1 MAERPK
7 DFYNLGMSFR
17 TLILTVLLLI
27 PGLAI
32 PSLARAEFGF
42 HAGSH
47 FGIGK
52 MAYDNGI
59 PGDRDMGTFDLQFMP
74 GYRFPMGL
82 MAGLMLD
89 YRLMSQ
95 LTDESE
101 TGRTDYSGR
110 SLLMGLAATFEPGP
124 LKFLL
129 GWDLRARH
137 WFSGPDT
144 TFMGSGWRLLFG
156 YKFLPGFAFDIEF
169 VNTIYNAS
177 EVNGL
182 ETGLNNN
189 NLKHWNLGFG
199 VSYSY

>member
-1 MAERPK
+1 MAESPK
-7 DFYNLGMSFR
+7 DFYNLGMSLR
-17 TLILTVLLLI
+17 ALILTFLLLT
-27 PGLAI
+27 PGLAQ
-32 PSLARAEFGF
+32 AEFGF

-47 FGIGK
+47 FGLGK
-52 MAYDNGI
+52 MTYDNGI

-74 GYRFPMGL
+74 GYRLPMGL

-95 LTDESE
+95 LTDEAEVSG
-101 TGRTDYSGR
+101 TNYSGR
-110 SLLMGLAATFEPGP
+110 SFLWGLAATFEPGP
-124 LKFLL
+124 IKLLL
-129 GWDLRARH
+129 GYDFRARH

-144 TFMGSGWRLLFG
+144 TFMGSGFRFLVG
-156 YKFLPGFAFDIEF
+156 YKFLPGFAFDLEY
-169 VNTIYNAS
+169 VSTTYNTS